1 MLTVAFVILF
11 AVFVVVMA
19 FSIVISGKLTYKA
32 PENDLIIL
40 RGLPGSGKSTF
51 AGILSGGDG
60 RIVCCA
66 DDFFM
71 VDGEYKFDINLIGSA
86 HKSCEKK
93 CRLLMMHNEPR
104 IIVANT
110 GTTEKEINTYINM
123 AEEYGYRVFSVVVE
137 NRHEGISVHGVPEE
151 TLQRMKD
158 RFTIKL

>member
-1 MLTVAFVILF
+1 MLIVAFVILV
-11 AVFVVVMA
+11 AVCVLVMA
-19 FSIVISGKLTYKA
+19 FAIVISGKLTYKE
-32 PENDLIIL
+32 PEKDLIIL

-51 AGILSGGDG
+51 ADLLSGGDSS
-60 RIVCCA
+60 IVCCA

-71 VDGEYKFDINLIGSA
+71 VDGEYKFDINMLGRA

-93 CRLLMMHNEPR
+93 CRGLMIHNEPR

-137 NRHEGISVHGVPEE
+137 NRHEGVSVHGVPEE

>member
-1 MLTVAFVILF
+1 MLIVAFVILVAVCVLVTAF
-11 AVFVVVMA
+11 AIVV
-19 FSIVISGKLTYKA
+19 SGKFTHKE
-32 PENDLIIL
+32 PEKDLIIL

-51 AGILSGGDG
+51 ADLLSGGNSG
-60 RIVCCA
+60 IVCCA

-71 VDGEYKFDINLIGSA
+71 VDGEYKFDINMLGRA
-86 HKSCEKK
+86 HKSCEAK
-93 CRLLMMHNEPR
+93 CRFLMQDEEPR